1 MPQAKPDSNGKLRNA
16 ARRGTLAD
24 VQAAV
29 QSGADV
35 NLAGGPE
42 RYTPLMLSAV
52 NGKADIAEFLLSR
65 GAKVDAVDSGNET
78 ALHYAAFRGRD
89 EIVKLLLAKGADP
102 NARSKSL
109 WTPLMSAACEG
120 HANIVRA
127 LIAKGA
133 RKELKNGQGQTA
145 RQIAE
150 SFGHSDVAALLR
162 P

>member
-1 MPQAKPDSNGKLRNA
+1 MPQAKPDTNAKLRNA
-16 ARRGTLAD
+16 ARRGTLSE

-42 RYTPLMLSAV
+42 RYTPLMLSSV
-52 NGKADIAEFLLSR
+52 NGKGAEIAEFLLSS
-65 GAKVDAVDSGNET
+65 GAKLDAVDSGNET
-78 ALHYAAFRGRD
+78 ALHYASFRGRD
-89 EIVKLLLAKGADP
+89 EIVTMLLAKGADP

-109 WTPLMSAACEG
+109 WTPLMSAASEG
-120 HANIVRA
+120 HSKIVRA

-150 SFGHSDVAALLR
+150 SAGHKDAAEFLR
-162 P
+162 

>member
-1 MPQAKPDSNGKLRNA
+1 MPQAKPDANGKLRNA
-16 ARRGTLAD
+16 ARRGTLGD

-29 QSGADV
+29 QAGADV

-52 NGKADIAEFLLSR
+52 NGKVDIAEFLLSR

-78 ALHYAAFRGRD
+78 ALHYAAFRGPED
-89 EIVKLLLAKGADP
+89 IVTLLLAKGADP

-109 WTPLMSAACEG
+109 WTPLMSAASEG
-120 HANIVRA
+120 HSKIVRD

-150 SFGHSDVAALLR
+150 AAGHKEAAELLR
-162 P
+162 